1 MHLVPPRRDALV
13 CLLVCLAA
21 SPLLVGRD
29 TSAATA
35 APPPEPDACGVWMP
49 PVDGPVVRGFQ
60 APAFAYGPGH
70 RGIDFAATA
79 GTPVRA
85 SGDGVVAFA
94 GSVAGSLHVVVA
106 HNGNLRT
113 TYAFLAGVSVSA
125 GDRVTR
131 GQVVGTAGATGP
143 GHEAGGLHFGVRLGD
158 RYVDPQRLFA
168 ACDLTQLVRL
178 IPADEVP
185 AEPWDAR
192 RVASGSL
199 TSGGSGVASVAGD
212 LAGALG
218 DAIGAA
224 VDAGRN
230 GWDAMSGVGGAAAAG
245 ARAVAGVG
253 ARAGRG
259 LVGVASTAV
268 GHTPAGIVA
277 SVAADIAAGTA
288 DWWRHRR
295 ECSDG
300 ATAADGT
307 GGSGHLLM
315 AVGGIDT
322 AGAPDEPTFGLDTR
336 ALGYRDDE
344 VRYFSYAPDG
354 GAYRAPQTHGDL
366 QRAGHR
372 LAEQLKQAQR
382 EHPGR
387 EVDLIAHSQ
396 GGVVVDVFLQ
406 DYYDAADPAYPPI
419 GTVVTLSSPHEGAP
433 LATAA
438 ADWRASPV
446 GRALIE
452 AAEERLPVAPSSSA
466 PSVRQ
471 LDEHSR
477 FLRELWNDRL
487 PEHVDFTTIGGTDDV
502 LVPATQVDVRDAT
515 KVVVDVGGGPL
526 DDHTN
531 IPRDPG
537 ALRVVRA
544 ALEGRAPPCVGVVE
558 GLRGVVVPTLITR
571 VEHGLGEVPVA
582 SR

>member
-1 MHLVPPRRDALV
+1 MHLQRPRRAVTV
-13 CLLVCLAA
+13 CLLACLAA
-21 SPLLVGRD
+21 SSFLVGRD
-29 TSAATA
+29 ATRVGA
-35 APPPEPDACGVWMP
+35 APPAPGGCGVWLP
-49 PVDGPVVRGFQ
+49 PVDGPVARSFQ

-70 RGIDFAATA
+70 RGIDFAVPP

-106 HNGNLRT
+106 HDGNLRT
-113 TYAFLAGVSVSA
+113 TYAFLAGISVRA
-125 GDRVTR
+125 GDRVMR
-131 GQVVGTAGATGP
+131 GQVVGAAGGSGP
-143 GHEAGGLHFGVRLGD
+143 EHEAGGLHFGVRLGD
-158 RYVDPQRLFA
+158 RYLDPQRLFGI
-168 ACDLTQLVRL
+168 CDLTQLVRL

-185 AEPWDAR
+185 AEPWDAQR
-192 RVASGSL
+192 GVSGSL
-199 TSGGSGVASVAGD
+199 TSGRSGVAAVAGD

-218 DAIGAA
+218 DAAGAA
-224 VDAGRN
+224 VDAGRS
-230 GWDAMSGVGGAAAAG
+230 GWDAMSGAAGAAASG
-245 ARAVAGVG
+245 ARALAGVG
-253 ARAGRG
+253 AGSARELARGAGAAFG
-259 LVGVASTAV
+259 YS
-268 GHTPAGIVA
+268 PAGILA
-277 SVAADIAAGTA
+277 SVAMEVAAGAA
-288 DWWRHRR
+288 DLWHHRQ

-300 ATAADGT
+300 SAPAGGT

-322 AGAPDEPTFGLDTR
+322 AGAPDQATFGLDAR
-336 ALGYRDDE
+336 ALGYGDDE
-344 VRYFSYAPDG
+344 VTYFSYATDG
-354 GAYRAPQTHGDL
+354 GAYRADQTHGDL
-366 QRAGHR
+366 QRAGLH
-372 LAEQLKQAQR
+372 LAEQLKRAQR

-406 DYYDAADPAYPPI
+406 DYYDAADPEYPPI

-438 ADWRASPV
+438 ADWQASPV
-446 GRALIE
+446 GKELVE
-452 AAEERLPVAPSSSA
+452 AAEEGLSVAPVSA

-477 FLRELWNDRL
+477 FLRDLWDDRL
-487 PEHVDFTTIGGTDDV
+487 PDHIDFTTIGASDDI
-502 LVPATQVDVRDAT
+502 LVPATQVDVPDAT
-515 KVVVDVGGGPL
+515 KVVVGVGGGPL

-544 ALEGRAPPCVGVVE
+544 ALEGRAPPCVGIAE

-571 VEHGLGEVPVA
+571 VEHELGDLPVV

>member
-1 MHLVPPRRDALV
+1 MYLRPPRREALT

-21 SPLLVGRD
+21 SPLLVGRA
-29 TSAATA
+29 TRAAGA
-35 APPPEPDACGVWMP
+35 APPEPDGCDAWMQ
-49 PVDGPVVRGFQ
+49 PVDGPVVRAFQ

-70 RGIDFAATA
+70 RGIDFAAA
-79 GTPVRA
+79 PGTPVRA

-106 HNGNLRT
+106 HDGNLRT
-113 TYAFLAGVSVSA
+113 TYAFLAGISVRA
-125 GDRVTR
+125 GDRVGR

-143 GHEAGGLHFGVRLGD
+143 EHEAGGLHFGVRLGD

-168 ACDLTQLVRL
+168 ACDLTHLVRL
-178 IPADEVP
+178 IPADEAP

-218 DAIGAA
+218 DAAGVA
-224 VDAGRN
+224 VDAGRS
-230 GWDAMSGVGGAAAAG
+230 GWDAMSGAAGVAQGG

-253 ARAGRG
+253 ARAGRE
-259 LVGVASTAV
+259 LVGVASAAV

-277 SVAADIAAGTA
+277 PLAMDVAAGAAE
-288 DWWRHRR
+288 WLRHRR

-300 ATAADGT
+300 VAAADGT

-344 VRYFSYAPDG
+344 VRYYSYAPEG
-354 GAYRAPQTHGDL
+354 GPYRAAQTHGDL
-366 QRAGHR
+366 QRAGLR

-446 GRALIE
+446 GRALVD
-452 AAEERLPVAPSSSA
+452 AAEERLPVAPSSA

-471 LDEHSR
+471 LDERSR
-477 FLRELWNDRL
+477 FLRHLWDERL
-487 PEHVDFTTIGGTDDV
+487 PEHIDFTTIGAADDV
-502 LVPATQVDVRDAT
+502 LVPATQVDVPDAT

-526 DDHTN
+526 DDHSN
-531 IPRDPG
+531 IPRDLS

-544 ALEGRAPPCVGVVE
+544 ALEGRAPPCVGVAE

-571 VEHGLGEVPVA
+571 VEHGLGDLPVV

>member
-1 MHLVPPRRDALV
+1 M
-13 CLLVCLAA
+13 CLLVCLTA

-29 TSAATA
+29 TSAAGA
-35 APPPEPDACGVWMP
+35 APPEPGGCGMWLP
-49 PVDGPVVRGFQ
+49 PVDGPVVRAFQ

-70 RGIDFAATA
+70 RGVDFATA
-79 GTPVRA
+79 PGTPVRT
-85 SGDGVVAFA
+85 SGDGVVVFA
-94 GSVAGSLHVVVA
+94 GSVAGSLHVVVG
-106 HNGNLRT
+106 HDGNLRT
-113 TYAFLAGVSVSA
+113 TYAFLAGIGVRA
-125 GDRVTR
+125 GDRVAR
-131 GQVVGTAGATGP
+131 GQVVGTAGSTGP
-143 GHEAGGLHFGVRLGD
+143 EHDIGGLHFGVRLGD
-158 RYVDPQRLFA
+158 RYVDPQRLFS

-178 IPADEVP
+178 IPADEPP

-218 DAIGAA
+218 DAAGVA
-224 VDAGRN
+224 VDAGRS
-230 GWDAMSGVGGAAAAG
+230 GWDAMGGAAGSAAG
-245 ARAVAGVG
+245 GAGAVARVG

-288 DWWRHRR
+288 DWLRHRR

-300 ATAADGT
+300 AAAANGT

-322 AGAPDEPTFGLDTR
+322 AGAPEEPTFGLDTR

-366 QRAGHR
+366 QRAGLG

-419 GTVVTLSSPHEGAP
+419 GTIVTLSSPHEGAP

-446 GRALIE
+446 GRALVD

-466 PSVRQ
+466 TSVRQ

-477 FLRELWNDRL
+477 FLRDLWDDRL
-487 PEHVDFTTIGGTDDV
+487 PEHVDFTTIGASDDV
-502 LVPATQVDVRDAT
+502 IVPATQVDVPDAT

-544 ALEGRAPPCVGVVE
+544 ALEGHAPPCVGVAE
-558 GLRGVVVPTLITR
+558 GLRGIVVPTLITR
-571 VEHGLGEVPVA
+571 VEHGLGELPVV

>member
-1 MHLVPPRRDALV
+1 MHPLPPRREALV
-13 CLLVCLAA
+13 CLLVCLAV

-29 TSAATA
+29 TSAAGA
-35 APPPEPDACGVWMP
+35 APPGPAACGVWLA
-49 PVDGPVVRGFQ
+49 PVDGPVVRAFQ

-70 RGIDFAATA
+70 RGIDFAAAA

-106 HNGNLRT
+106 HDASLRT
-113 TYAFLAGVSVSA
+113 TYAFLAGIGVLA
-125 GDRVTR
+125 GDRVAR

-143 GHEAGGLHFGVRLGD
+143 EHEAGGLHFGVRLGD

-192 RVASGSL
+192 RVASGAL

-218 DAIGAA
+218 DAAGVA
-224 VDAGRN
+224 VDAGRS
-230 GWDAMSGVGGAAAAG
+230 GWDAMGGAVGAASGG

-259 LVGVASTAV
+259 LVGVATATV

-277 SVAADIAAGTA
+277 SVAADIAAGSA
-288 DWWRHRR
+288 DWWRQRQ

-300 ATAADGT
+300 TAADGT

-354 GAYRAPQTHGDL
+354 GAYRARQTHGDL
-366 QRAGHR
+366 ERAGLR

-406 DYYDAADPAYPPI
+406 HYYDAADPAYPPI

-446 GRALIE
+446 GRALVE

-477 FLRELWNDRL
+477 FLRDLWDDRL
-487 PEHVDFTTIGGTDDV
+487 PEHVDFTTIGASDDV
-502 LVPATQVDVRDAT
+502 LVPATQVDVPDAT

-526 DDHTN
+526 DDHAN

-558 GLRGVVVPTLITR
+558 GFRGVVVPTLITR
-571 VEHGLGEVPVA
+571 VEHGLGKLPVV

>member
-1 MHLVPPRRDALV
+1 MHLVPPRREALV
-13 CLLVCLAA
+13 CLVVCLAA

-29 TSAATA
+29 TSAAAA
-35 APPPEPDACGVWMP
+35 APAEPGGCGAWMP
-49 PVDGPVVRGFQ
+49 PVDGPVVRAFQ

-70 RGIDFAATA
+70 RGIDFAAAA

-106 HNGNLRT
+106 HDGNLRT
-113 TYAFLAGVSVSA
+113 TYAFLAGISVGA
-125 GDRVTR
+125 GDRVAR
-131 GQVVGTAGATGP
+131 GQVVGTAGGTGP
-143 GHEAGGLHFGVRLGD
+143 QHEAGGLHFGVRLGD

-218 DAIGAA
+218 DATGAA
-224 VDAGRN
+224 VDAGRS
-230 GWDAMSGVGGAAAAG
+230 GWDAMSGAAGAAAGG
-245 ARAVAGVG
+245 ARTVAGVG

-259 LVGVASTAV
+259 LVAVASTAV

-288 DWWRHRR
+288 DWWRHRQ

-322 AGAPDEPTFGLDTR
+322 AGAPGEPTFGLDTH

-366 QRAGHR
+366 QRAGLR
-372 LAEQLKQAQR
+372 LAEQLKEAQR

-446 GRALIE
+446 GRPLVE

-477 FLRELWNDRL
+477 FLRDLWDDRL
-487 PEHVDFTTIGGTDDV
+487 PEHVDFTTIGASDDV
-502 LVPATQVDVRDAT
+502 LVPATQVDVPDAT
-515 KVVVDVGGGPL
+515 KVLVDVGGGPL

-571 VEHGLGEVPVA
+571 VEHGLGELPVV

>member
-1 MHLVPPRRDALV
+1 MHLLPPRREALV

-21 SPLLVGRD
+21 SSLLVGRD
-29 TSAATA
+29 TSAAGA
-35 APPPEPDACGVWMP
+35 APPEPDGCGVWSP
-49 PVDGPVVRGFQ
+49 PVDEPVVRAFQ

-70 RGIDFAATA
+70 RGIDFAAA
-79 GTPVRA
+79 SGTPVRA

-106 HNGNLRT
+106 HDGNLRT
-113 TYAFLAGVSVSA
+113 TYAFLAGIGVRA
-125 GDRVTR
+125 GDRVAR
-131 GQVVGTAGATGP
+131 GQVVGTAGSTGP
-143 GHEAGGLHFGVRLGD
+143 EHDIEGLHFGVRLGD

-178 IPADEVP
+178 IPADEPP

-192 RVASGSL
+192 RVVSGSL
-199 TSGGSGVASVAGD
+199 TSGGSGVASVAAD
-212 LAGALG
+212 LAGAFG
-218 DAIGAA
+218 DAAGVA
-224 VDAGRN
+224 VDAGRS
-230 GWDAMSGVGGAAAAG
+230 GWDAMSGAAGAAVGG
-245 ARAVAGVG
+245 ARAVAAVG

-259 LVGVASTAV
+259 LVGVASAAV
-268 GHTPAGIVA
+268 GYTPAGIVA
-277 SVAADIAAGTA
+277 SVAADIAAGAA
-288 DWWRHRR
+288 DWWRHRQD
-295 ECSDG
+295 CSDV
-300 ATAADGT
+300 AAAADGT

-354 GAYRAPQTHGDL
+354 GAYRAPQTHGHL
-366 QRAGHR
+366 QRPRPR

-396 GGVVVDVFLQ
+396 GGVVVDVFLK

-419 GTVVTLSSPHEGAP
+419 GTIVTLSSPHEGAP

-438 ADWRASPV
+438 ADWDASPV
-446 GRALIE
+446 GRALVE
-452 AAEERLPVAPSSSA
+452 AAEERLPVAPPSSA

-477 FLRELWNDRL
+477 FLRDLWDDRL
-487 PEHVDFTTIGGTDDV
+487 PEHVDFTTIGASDDV
-502 LVPATQVDVRDAT
+502 LVPATQVDVPDAT

-544 ALEGRAPPCVGVVE
+544 ALEGRAAPCVGVAE
-558 GLRGVVVPTLITR
+558 GLRGIVVPTLITR
-571 VEHGLGEVPVA
+571 VEHGLGELPVV

>member
-1 MHLVPPRRDALV
+1 MHLVPPRREALV

-21 SPLLVGRD
+21 SPLLVGRNA
-29 TSAATA
+29 SAAGA
-35 APPPEPDACGVWMP
+35 APPGTGGCGVWLP
-49 PVDGPVVRGFQ
+49 PVDGPVVRAFQ

-70 RGIDFAATA
+70 RGIDFAAA
-79 GTPVRA
+79 PGTPVRA

-106 HNGNLRT
+106 HEVSLRT
-113 TYAFLAGVSVSA
+113 TYAFLAGISVRA
-125 GDRVTR
+125 GDRVAR

-143 GHEAGGLHFGVRLGD
+143 EHEAGGLHFGVRLGD

-168 ACDLTQLVRL
+168 VCDLTQLVRL

-218 DAIGAA
+218 DATGAA
-224 VDAGRN
+224 VDAGRS
-230 GWDAMSGVGGAAAAG
+230 GWDAMSRAAGAATGG
-245 ARAVAGVG
+245 ARAVAEVG

-268 GHTPAGIVA
+268 GHAPAGIVA

-288 DWWRHRR
+288 EWLRHRQ

-300 ATAADGT
+300 AAAADGT

-354 GAYRAPQTHGDL
+354 GAYHASQTHGDL
-366 QRAGHR
+366 QRAGLR

-433 LATAA
+433 LSTAA

-446 GRALIE
+446 GRALVE

-471 LDEHSR
+471 LDEHSH

-487 PEHVDFTTIGGTDDV
+487 PEHVDFTTIGASDDV
-502 LVPATQVDVRDAT
+502 LVPATQVDVPDAT

-544 ALEGRAPPCVGVVE
+544 ALEGRAPPCVGVAE

-571 VEHGLGEVPVA
+571 VEHGLGELPVV

>member
-1 MHLVPPRRDALV
+1 MHLLPPRREALI

-29 TSAATA
+29 TSAAGA
-35 APPPEPDACGVWMP
+35 APPEPGGCGVWLA
-49 PVDGPVVRGFQ
+49 PVDGPVVRAFQ

-70 RGIDFAATA
+70 RGIDFAAPP

-106 HNGNLRT
+106 HDGNLRT
-113 TYAFLAGVSVSA
+113 TYAFLAGIGVRA
-125 GDRVTR
+125 GDRVER
-131 GQVVGTAGATGP
+131 GQVVGTAGSTGAE
-143 GHEAGGLHFGVRLGD
+143 HDVEGLHFGVRLGD

-178 IPADEVP
+178 IPADEPP

-218 DAIGAA
+218 DAAGLA
-224 VDAGRN
+224 VDAGRS
-230 GWDAMSGVGGAAAAG
+230 GWDAMSGAAGAAAGG
-245 ARAVAGVG
+245 ARAVAAVG

-259 LVGVASTAV
+259 LAGVASAAV

-277 SVAADIAAGTA
+277 SVAADIAAGAA
-288 DWWRHRR
+288 DWWRQRR

-300 ATAADGT
+300 VAAADGT

-354 GAYRAPQTHGDL
+354 GAYRAQQTHGDL
-366 QRAGHR
+366 QRAGLR

-446 GRALIE
+446 GRALVE

-466 PSVRQ
+466 LSVRQ

-477 FLRELWNDRL
+477 FLRDLWDDRL
-487 PEHVDFTTIGGTDDV
+487 PEHVDFTTIGASDDV
-502 LVPATQVDVRDAT
+502 LVPATQVDVPDAT

-526 DDHTN
+526 DDHAN

-544 ALEGRAPPCVGVVE
+544 ALEGRAPPCVGVAE
-558 GLRGVVVPTLITR
+558 GFRGIVVPTLITR
-571 VEHGLGEVPVA
+571 VERGLGELPVV

>member
-1 MHLVPPRRDALV
+1 MHFVPPRREALV

-29 TSAATA
+29 TSAAGA
-35 APPPEPDACGVWMP
+35 APPEPGGCGVWLP
-49 PVDGPVVRGFQ
+49 PVDGPVVRAFQ

-70 RGIDFAATA
+70 RGIDFTA
-79 GTPVRA
+79 PPGTPVRA

-106 HNGNLRT
+106 HDGNLRT
-113 TYAFLAGVSVSA
+113 TYAFLAGIGVHA
-125 GDRVTR
+125 GDRVAR
-131 GQVVGTAGATGP
+131 GQVVGTAGATAP
-143 GHEAGGLHFGVRLGD
+143 EHDAGGLHFGVRLGD

-168 ACDLTQLVRL
+168 TCDLTQLVRL
-178 IPADEVP
+178 IPADEPP
-185 AEPWDAR
+185 AEPWDSR
-192 RVASGSL
+192 RVVAGSL

-218 DAIGAA
+218 DAAGVAA
-224 VDAGRN
+224 DAGRS
-230 GWDAMSGVGGAAAAG
+230 GWDAMSGATGAAASG
-245 ARAVAGVG
+245 ARAVAAVG

-259 LVGVASTAV
+259 LVGVASAAV
-268 GHTPAGIVA
+268 GHSPAGIVA
-277 SVAADIAAGTA
+277 SVAADVAAGAA
-288 DWWRHRR
+288 DWWRHRQ

-300 ATAADGT
+300 AAADGT

-336 ALGYRDDE
+336 ALGYRDGE

-354 GAYRAPQTHGDL
+354 GAYRARQTHGDL
-366 QRAGHR
+366 QRAGLR

-419 GTVVTLSSPHEGAP
+419 GTIVTLSSPHEGAP

-446 GRALIE
+446 GRALVE

-466 PSVRQ
+466 TSVRQ

-477 FLRELWNDRL
+477 FLRDLWDDRL
-487 PEHVDFTTIGGTDDV
+487 PEHVDFTTIGASDDV
-502 LVPATQVDVRDAT
+502 LVPATQVDVPDAT
-515 KVVVDVGGGPL
+515 KVVVDVGGGLL

-537 ALRVVRA
+537 VLRVVRA
-544 ALEGRAPPCVGVVE
+544 ALEGRAPPCVGVAE
-558 GLRGVVVPTLITR
+558 GLRSIVVPTLITR
-571 VEHGLGEVPVA
+571 VEHGVGELPVV

>member
-1 MHLVPPRRDALV
+1 MQLVPPRREALV

-29 TSAATA
+29 TSEAAA
-35 APPPEPDACGVWMP
+35 APAEPGGCGVWMP
-49 PVDGPVVRGFQ
+49 PVDGPVVRAFK

-70 RGIDFAATA
+70 RGIDFAAAA

-85 SGDGVVAFA
+85 SDDGVVAFT

-106 HNGNLRT
+106 HDGNLRT
-113 TYAFLAGVSVSA
+113 TYAFLAGIGVGRGTASPARSSAPPEARDPSTRQAGSISASVSA
-125 GDRVTR
+125 TGTSTRSVSSRRVISRSWSGSSRPTR
-131 GQVVGTAGATGP
+131 CRPSPGTPAR
-143 GHEAGGLHFGVRLGD
+143 GVRVADLG
-158 RYVDPQRLFA
+158 RVGRRIRRRRPRRRTRRRHRCCRRRGPERVGRHEPARQEWQRA
-168 ACDLTQLVRL
+168 AL
-178 IPADEVP
+178 
-185 AEPWDAR
+185 AR
-192 RVASGSL
+192 
-199 TSGGSGVASVAGD
+199 
-212 LAGALG
+212 
-218 DAIGAA
+218 
-224 VDAGRN
+224 
-230 GWDAMSGVGGAAAAG
+230 
-245 ARAVAGVG
+245 VAGVG

-268 GHTPAGIVA
+268 GHTPTGIVA

-288 DWWRHRR
+288 DWWRHRQ

-322 AGAPDEPTFGLDTR
+322 VGAPDEPTFGLDTR

-366 QRAGHR
+366 QRAGLR
-372 LAEQLKQAQR
+372 LAEQLKEAQR

-406 DYYDAADPAYPPI
+406 DYYDAADPMYPPI
-419 GTVVTLSSPHEGAP
+419 GTVVTLSSPHEGSP

-438 ADWRASPV
+438 ADWHASSV
-446 GRALIE
+446 GRALVDE
-452 AAEERLPVAPSSSA
+452 AEERLPVAPSSSA

-477 FLRELWNDRL
+477 FLRDLWDAGL
-487 PEHVDFTTIGGTDDV
+487 PEHVDFTTVGASDDV
-502 LVPATQVDVRDAT
+502 LVPATQVDVPDAT
-515 KVVVDVGGGPL
+515 KVVVDVGGRPL

-571 VEHGLGEVPVA
+571 VEHGLGELPVV

>member
-1 MHLVPPRRDALV
+1 MHLLPPRREALV

-29 TSAATA
+29 TSAAGA
-35 APPPEPDACGVWMP
+35 APPEPSGCGVWLP
-49 PVDGPVVRGFQ
+49 PVDGPVVRAFQ

-70 RGIDFAATA
+70 RGIDFAAPP

-94 GSVAGSLHVVVA
+94 GSVAGSLHVAVA
-106 HNGNLRT
+106 HDGNLRT
-113 TYAFLAGVSVSA
+113 TYAFLAGISVRA
-125 GDRVTR
+125 GDRVAR
-131 GQVVGTAGATGP
+131 GQVVGAAGATGP
-143 GHEAGGLHFGVRLGD
+143 EHEAGGLHFGVRLGD
-158 RYVDPQRLFA
+158 RYVNPQQLFA
-168 ACDLTQLVRL
+168 ACDLTHLVRL
-178 IPADEVP
+178 IPADEAP
-185 AEPWDAR
+185 AEPWDDR
-192 RVASGSL
+192 RAVSGSL
-199 TSGGSGVASVAGD
+199 TSARSGVASVAGD

-218 DAIGAA
+218 DGVEAA
-224 VDAGRN
+224 GDAARS
-230 GWDAMSGVGGAAAAG
+230 GWDAMSGPAGAVAGG
-245 ARAVAGVG
+245 ARALAGVG

-259 LVGVASTAV
+259 LVGVASAAV

-277 SVAADIAAGTA
+277 SVAADVAVGAG
-288 DWWRHRR
+288 DWWRHRQ

-300 ATAADGT
+300 AADADGT

-322 AGAPDEPTFGLDTR
+322 AGAPDEPTFGLDTH

-354 GAYRAPQTHGDL
+354 GAYRARQTHGDL
-366 QRAGHR
+366 QRAGRR

-382 EHPGR
+382 ENPGR

-446 GRALIE
+446 GRALID
-452 AAEERLPVAPSSSA
+452 AAEERVAVAPSSAA

-477 FLRELWNDRL
+477 FLRDLWDDRL
-487 PEHVDFTTIGGTDDV
+487 PEHVDFTTIGASDDV
-502 LVPATQVDVRDAT
+502 LVPATQVDVPDAT

-526 DDHTN
+526 NDHTN

-544 ALEGRAPPCVGVVE
+544 ALEGRAPPCVGVAE

-571 VEHGLGEVPVA
+571 VEHGLGDLPVV